1 MNPNSELLTTETE
14 VKQIS
19 EHDQLRADIYQLLA
33 ALFRQGPNQSLIEF
47 LATLEIDDDN
57 NEMSQAWL
65 AVKNAAKQT
74 NVEQLEDEYFAIFL
88 GVGCGEILPYGS
100 WFITGS
106 LLDKPLALL
115 RQDLKQLGYE
125 RNENIAEPEDHISA
139 LFEVLAHL
147 IIEQPNYRQLAFYQR
162 HLESWIHRFCN
173 DLSKAP
179 SANFYAKVALLAK
192 AFFDFET
199 IAFEQ
204 LSLNCNKLD

>member
-125 RNENIAEPEDHISA
+125 RNENIVEPEDHISA

-162 HLESWIHRFCN
+162 HLESWIQRFCN

-179 SANFYAKVALLAK
+179 SANFYVKVALLAK
-192 AFFDFET
+192 AFFDLET
-199 IAFEQ
+199 ITFEQ
-204 LSLNCNKLD
+204 LSLNCNNLN